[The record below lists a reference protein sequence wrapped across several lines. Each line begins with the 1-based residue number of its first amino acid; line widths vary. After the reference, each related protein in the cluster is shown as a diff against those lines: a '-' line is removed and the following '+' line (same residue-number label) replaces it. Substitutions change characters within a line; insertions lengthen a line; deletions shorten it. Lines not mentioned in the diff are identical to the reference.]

1 MRRIQRGG
9 KGLCEYGVL
18 PSRTPPRDP
27 CSPCD
32 LMKAQFLHCPQREKS
47 CTSGRKR
54 APGEEIKTVYSH
66 EQAVNQC
73 KGFLRA
79 MNWEPEL
86 CSNTA
91 VAAKKVAE
99 GDSRS
104 AAAICSPECAALY
117 GLSVLKSEIQDSRNN
132 HTRFLCIGREPAVFE
147 GSDKI
152 SIEVNLSHTPGSL
165 NHVLNR
171 FATLGLNLTKLES

>member
-1 MRRIQRGG
+1 
-9 KGLCEYGVL
+9 
-18 PSRTPPRDP
+18 
-27 CSPCD
+27 
-32 LMKAQFLHCPQREKS
+32 
-47 CTSGRKR
+47 
-54 APGEEIKTVYSH
+54 
-66 EQAVNQC
+66 
-73 KGFLRA
+73 

-99 GDSRS
+99 GDSLS

-171 FATLGLNLTKLES
+171 FATLGLNLTKLESRPLADSDFEFNFYFDFVGDVRKREVLNLLADLEHGSNQFVFLGSYKELA